1 MAILWALVKYQQS
14 GAASAIFGRW
24 QSRAASANPGD
35 KHSRGASASPGDDL
49 DGPGE
54 VAAGLIGDGGEA
66 RAKHNKAKKIA
77 SRRYFVTENEARANQ
92 YNGEKIERI
101 ELDEVEARQA
111 AANWLNH
118 CESMRARAI
127 KREANKT
134 AKERSDNMKK
144 AWVTRK
150 AKS

>member
-1 MAILWALVKYQQS
+1 MAIFWALVKNQH
-14 GAASAIFGRW
+14 SA
-24 QSRAASANPGD
+24 AASANFWRCQ
-35 KHSRGASASPGDDL
+35 SGAVNASPGDDL
-49 DGPGE
+49 ASQGE
-54 VAAGLIGDGGEA
+54 VVAGLIGDGGEA

-144 AWVTRK
+144 AWITRK

>member
-1 MAILWALVKYQQS
+1 MAIFWALVKNQHS
-14 GAASAIFGRW
+14 AAASANFGRW
-24 QSRAASANPGD
+24 QS
-35 KHSRGASASPGDDL
+35 GAVNASPGDDL
-49 DGPGE
+49 ASQGE
-54 VAAGLIGDGGEA
+54 VVAGLIGDGGEA

>member
-1 MAILWALVKYQQS
+1 MEQKNTMAIFWALVKYQHS
-14 GAASAIFGRW
+14 EAASANHGRW
-24 QSRAASANPGD
+24 QSEAASANQ
-35 KHSRGASASPGDDL
+35 GDDL
-49 DGPGE
+49 ANQGE
-54 VAAGLIGDGGEA
+54 VVTGLTQARGEA
-66 RAKHNKAKKIA
+66 RAKHNIEKKIA

-144 AWVTRK
+144 AWITRK

>member
-1 MAILWALVKYQQS
+1 MAIFWALVKYQHS
-14 GAASAIFGRW
+14 EAASANFGRW
-24 QSRAASANPGD
+24 QS
-35 KHSRGASASPGDDL
+35 GAVNASPDDDL
-49 DGPGE
+49 ASQGE
-54 VAAGLIGDGGEA
+54 VVAGLIGDGGEA

-144 AWVTRK
+144 AWITRK